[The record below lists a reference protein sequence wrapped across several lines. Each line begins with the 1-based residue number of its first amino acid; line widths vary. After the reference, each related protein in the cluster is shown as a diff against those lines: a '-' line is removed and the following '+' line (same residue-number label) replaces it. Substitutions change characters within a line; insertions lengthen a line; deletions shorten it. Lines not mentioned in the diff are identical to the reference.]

1 MINCSFGQTVD
12 PTLVSLDCLFYTN
25 SFGEYFCEVQ
35 NLEVLDEKT
44 AIIQVRGQHEPGKS
58 NPDVQVLT
66 FEGKNKNN
74 MLYLPTNFVV
84 FFYNMEKLVI
94 WDVNLN
100 YVRRQ
105 DFYGLWNLRKVTI
118 IYNHI
123 NEIPG
128 DLFANF
134 NKLENLQMNNNEIK
148 KIGRGFF
155 NFLPMLKEANLK
167 DNICIDK
174 SIPYDASLAEMNT
187 EIQQQ
192 CSRGSIVQRQMQRNL
207 GLSMECKFYEHDED
221 YVCEARGMKISQ
233 QNTKI
238 TQITGSHMNNKSN
251 SDVTSF
257 MIKKQQT
264 KYLPSGFMTFFP
276 NLRVF
281 VVKSSHL
288 KYLTRQDLSGAFNL
302 REIIFSHNEIEEL
315 NGDTFTGFTLLEKLD
330 MHGNKLKTIGAN
342 IFDSI
347 GGLKSANFLS
357 NRCINKSYPRDM
369 GFQEMKLEIRQ
380 KCAGGMNSIRKINNN
395 SDYSLSSSSY

>member
-1 MINCSFGQTVD
+1 M
-12 PTLVSLDCLFYTN
+12 FYTN

-35 NLEVLDEKT
+35 NLKVLDEKT

-66 FEGKNKNN
+66 FEGKNKNDL
-74 MLYLPTNFVV
+74 LYLPTNFVV

-134 NKLENLQMNNNEIK
+134 NKLENLQMNYNDIK
-148 KIGRGFF
+148 KIGLGFF
-155 NFLPMLKEANLK
+155 NLLPMLKEANLK
-167 DNICIDK
+167 DNFCIDK
-174 SIPYDASLAEMNT
+174 SFPFDATMSEMKA

-192 CSRGSIVQRQMQRNL
+192 CSGAMTQRQMQRTAGFSL
-207 GLSMECKFYEHDED
+207 ECKFYERNNGD
-221 YVCEARGMKISQ
+221 YVCQGRRMKITER
-233 QNTKI
+233 NTKI
-238 TQITGSHMNNKSN
+238 TQVTGTHMAGKSN

-257 MIKKQQT
+257 LIKKQQT
-264 KYLPSGFMTFFP
+264 KYIPTGFMTIFP
-276 NLRVF
+276 NLKAF
-281 VVKSSHL
+281 EVKASHL
-288 KYLTRQDLSGAFNL
+288 KYLTRDDLSGAFNL
-302 REIIFSHNEIEEL
+302 KKLVFSHNDVEEL
-315 NGDTFTGFTLLEKLD
+315 NGDTFTGFTELETLD
-330 MHGNKLKTIGAN
+330 MHDNKLKIIGAD

-347 GGLKSANFLS
+347 NALQTVNFLK
-357 NRCINKSYPRDM
+357 NRCINKNYPRDM
-369 GFQEMKLEIRQ
+369 GFQEMKQEIRQ
-380 KCAGGMNSIRKINNN
+380 KCAGGKNSIRKMNHD
-395 SDYSLSSSSY
+395 SDYLSSLSSSSSSSSGARN